1 MSNLTSEQATAIKH
15 AWMDCMAVAFIDE
28 TPDIDLGSLAE
39 ACRDS
44 MEELEAAFPFLNE
57 MRVRH
62 E

>member
-1 MSNLTSEQATAIKH
+1 M
-15 AWMDCMAVAFIDE
+15 AFIDE

-44 MEELEAAFPFLNE
+44 MEELEAEFPFLNE